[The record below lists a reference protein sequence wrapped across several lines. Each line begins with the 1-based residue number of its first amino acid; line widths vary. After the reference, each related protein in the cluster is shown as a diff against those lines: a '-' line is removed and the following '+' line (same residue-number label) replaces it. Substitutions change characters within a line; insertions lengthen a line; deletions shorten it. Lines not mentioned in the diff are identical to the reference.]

1 MFIPIMITCVYIVA
15 AWYLKFVFAVAFCIQ
30 SCNNAQSFK
39 GDENEAT
46 AYATSVPVLYCLV
59 TANHCSVVQS
69 CTI

>member
-1 MFIPIMITCVYIVA
+1 MITCVYIVA